1 MAHADELHRMQILA
15 VSEEETHRLVREGWT
30 RAWHG
35 CKLEAL
41 YSILCSG
48 RLRERS
54 GAGGVYV
61 MKDARGRADA
71 KQHGGKHKSDQ
82 M

>member
-1 MAHADELHRMQILA
+1 MQILA
-15 VSEEETHRLVREGWT
+15 LSEEETHRLVREGWT

-48 RLRERS
+48 RLRESS
-54 GAGGVYV
+54 GAGRVYV
-61 MKDARGRADA
+61 MMEVTGTANARAACRVS
-71 KQHGGKHKSDQ
+71 QP
-82 M
+82 